1 MIDFQNTVH
10 GLADRTRA
18 GPRAGIKQPGAR
30 GSHDGPVRAA
40 VREPGCAEPVRG
52 GRHEQPGQPCNARGG
67 RQHAAPAGAETIPAQ
82 LRCMCAHAG
91 CKSEVYLAAQCVSPC
106 KQCLFTCDCCRLE
119 QAFHLLDT
127 RLHACLCCRWRTSTA
142 WRHSSTCRR
151 PAQRC
156 LQSSRSLRQSQISRS
171 VSRSCAAN
179 ELPSRRAVVVCFC
192 IVFRGVEIPILAL
205 RCVLVRN
212 TACGTASM
220 SEQLTGRS

>member
-119 QAFHLLDT
+119 QAFICLTPVCMLACAAGGGRARPGDTAQPAAGRRSAACKAAGRCARVRSHAASRAAARQMSYLLGV
-127 RLHACLCCRWRTSTA
+127 LWLFAFVSCFVA
-142 WRHSSTCRR
+142 WRS
-151 PAQRC
+151 
-156 LQSSRSLRQSQISRS
+156 
-171 VSRSCAAN
+171 
-179 ELPSRRAVVVCFC
+179 PSWR
-192 IVFRGVEIPILAL
+192 
-205 RCVLVRN
+205 
-212 TACGTASM
+212 
-220 SEQLTGRS
+220 